1 MKTRGKLIALASLLA
16 LTANIGHAE
25 TKHSHQNE
33 LAAKTVILVHGA
45 FADGSSWDKVIPILK
60 KAGLKVV
67 AIQNPLDSLA
77 GDVAY
82 TNRAIASASGPVVL
96 VGHSWGGMVITE
108 AGVNDKVHSLVYVAA
123 YAPEEGQSVLDTAKG
138 YPDSP
143 GLAYFVN
150 DSDGYLTISDEGI
163 SKHFA
168 QGLPPSEQALVA
180 STQGPLNSQ
189 ALTQPVTH
197 VAWRHIPSFAVIA
210 GHDTIISPQLERDE
224 AKRMHAVS
232 IEVPSSHVAMLT
244 YPQQVAD
251 LIIKAAK

>member
-1 MKTRGKLIALASLLA
+1 MKIRRKLIAIASLLA
-16 LTANIGHAE
+16 LAANTGHAAPE
-25 TKHSHQNE
+25 PQHKAE
-33 LAAKTVILVHGA
+33 LTAKTVILVHGA
-45 FADGSSWDKVIPILK
+45 FADGSSWDKVIPLLK
-60 KAGLKVV
+60 KAGLNVV

-82 TNRAIASASGPVVL
+82 TDRAIASAAGPVVL
-96 VGHSWGGMVITE
+96 VGHSWGGMVITQ
-108 AGVNDKVHSLVYVAA
+108 AGDNDKVHSLVYVAA
-123 YAPEEGQSVLDTAKG
+123 YAPEEGQSVLDTVKG

-143 GLAYFVN
+143 GLAYFVK
-150 DSDGYLTISDEGI
+150 DADGYLTISDEGI

-168 QGLPPSEQALVA
+168 QGLPRSEQTLVA
-180 STQGPLNSQ
+180 ATQGPLNSL

-197 VAWRHIPSFAVIA
+197 VAWRHIPSFSVIA
-210 GHDTIISPQLERDE
+210 AHDTIIPPQLERDE
-224 AKRMHAVS
+224 AKRMNAVS